1 MNILFLCDEYPPCNH
16 GGIGSV
22 TQTLARELAK
32 KGQNIFVVGFYPYFR
47 KGLKFENDEGV
58 KVYRLFYGNWLT
70 LQFSRRNFW
79 GRILNIENEFNS
91 YIRFLYQ
98 FIKNNKIDLIEIPD
112 FNETFRYSG
121 QRLIKFPDFNI
132 PTIVK
137 LHGTYNFISYL
148 TNNKFDT
155 KNIYSKEKS
164 LIDNATKVI
173 ATSKFIKEE
182 VKKIFS
188 YNKEITV
195 IYNGI
200 FTNNKIDYVNNSS
213 DTVIFAGKLTEN
225 KGIFSLIRA
234 WKKVILLF
242 PNAKLLLYGN
252 GNKKDIQK
260 LNELLDDKTRK
271 SIELKGFIR
280 KENLTNIYKSV
291 SCAIFPSYAES
302 FGMAPI
308 ESMQVGCPTIFTR
321 RASGQELIT
330 DKVNGLLVDPDNI
343 DEIADAIILMLTNR
357 KSAIEMGENGF
368 ETIRDK
374 FDISK
379 IAEIHIKFYKS
390 IL

>member
-1 MNILFLCDEYPPCNH
+1 M
-16 GGIGSV
+16 

-79 GRILNIENEFNS
+79 GRFLNIGNEFNF
-91 YIRFLYQ
+91 YIKFLYQ
-98 FIKNNKIDLIEIPD
+98 FIKDNKIDLMEIPD
-112 FNETFRYSG
+112 FNEAFRYSG
-121 QRLIKFPDFNI
+121 SRFIKFPDFNI
-132 PTIVK
+132 PMIVK
-137 LHGTYNFISYL
+137 LHGTYNFINHL
-148 TNNKFDT
+148 TNNKSNIQ
-155 KNIYSKEKS
+155 NIYCKEKF

-182 VKKIFS
+182 IKEIFS

-234 WKKVILLF
+234 WGKVISRI
-242 PNAKLLLYGN
+242 PDARLLLYGN

-260 LNELLDDKTRK
+260 LNELLDNKTRK
-271 SIELKGFIR
+271 SIELKGFIS
-280 KENLTNIYKSV
+280 KEILTNTYKFV

-308 ESMQVGCPTIFTR
+308 ESMQVGCPTIFTK

-330 DKVNGLLVDPDNI
+330 DKLNGLLVDPDNI
-343 DEIADAIILMLTNR
+343 DEVADAIILMLTNR
-357 KSAIEMGENGF
+357 KLAIEMGKNGF

-379 IAEIHIKFYKS
+379 IAPIHIKFYKS